1 MTIQL
6 VGELLACT
14 NLVLVEL
21 MVSVQRLCCAR
32 FVRVFQ
38 DSKTSISIGVSEI
51 QISPLR
57 ALVLGGNGN

>member
-6 VGELLACT
+6 VELLACT

-21 MVSVQRLCCAR
+21 MGSVQRLCCAR

-38 DSKTSISIGVSEI
+38 DSK
-51 QISPLR
+51 
-57 ALVLGGNGN
+57 NGW